1 MAYYP
6 IREDILQLKDTPI
19 RYRTN
24 KRVEEA
30 NEKVLKRIAD
40 EMNVFYIDVNDGL
53 KDENGEQKIEFT
65 VDGVHMYANGYMEV
79 LKRLLP
85 ILESIR
91 F

>member
-6 IREDILQLKDTPI
+6 VKEEILQQKTTPI

-24 KRVEEA
+24 KRIDEA
-30 NEKVLKRIAD
+30 NEKVVQRIAKEND
-40 EMNVFYIDVNDGL
+40 LHYIDVNEGL
-53 KDENGEQKIEFT
+53 RDKNGEQIEAFT

-85 ILESIR
+85 ILESIQL
-91 F
+91 